1 MKKFSKIALIAV
13 FVLVLASCNNKEN
26 VALRELSNNDYEMI
40 DKILESGDEG
50 IPLPEGSIVRKDANK
65 TYTITLPQGYTYVV
79 RKYGERSIT
88 EEQIIGV
95 KCECTEGSDCSPI
108 SFDGSFYCIV
118 NNGCYVCQKTLLM
131 SNNRGTNQEV
141 ELLGLINRNAGITLV
156 CEESVPVTKDFII
169 NASDLIRGKE
179 VIHANAFE
187 ELFEI
192 EDIRE
197 MCKIIGEAKEESGL
211 EPNVLAYVNFY
222 GNVAA
227 VPMYIEE
234 GKCMYQDGDKEYF
247 AMTVPGAPDKKP
259 ECHCEDNS
267 RGGCELKTATIP
279 FLGTGYLCKSD
290 GCKSCSLIFNN

>member
-1 MKKFSKIALIAV
+1 
-13 FVLVLASCNNKEN
+13 
-26 VALRELSNNDYEMI
+26 MI

-179 VIHANAFE
+179 VIHDNAFE

-211 EPNVLAYVNFY
+211 EANVLAYVNFY

-234 GKCMYQDGDKEYF
+234 GKCIYQDGDKEYF